1 MLIVPGAGSSW
12 HFATAV
18 CLVELLVEISY
29 TYINS

>member
-1 MLIVPGAGSSW
+1 MLIVPLGESSW
-12 HFATAV
+12 HVATAV